1 MSLVIRHILCDG
13 EPETRYWASTS
24 YGKPIQAESRRV
36 PNKDGFRFYCCRKEG
51 VVNPFEDD
59 VGKGWIEE
67 AVLELMF
74 KGYVFSSVLSG
85 QTFLDTV
92 WDERERKI

>member
-1 MSLVIRHILCDG
+1 M
-13 EPETRYWASTS
+13 
-24 YGKPIQAESRRV
+24 
-36 PNKDGFRFYCCRKEG
+36 
-51 VVNPFEDD
+51 NPFEDD

-67 AVLELMF
+67 GVLELMF